1 MKFIKT
7 LGLSTYYQM
16 LIFTRL
22 KQAVFFTLF
31 FPIFLYI
38 VFNSLWGQTDE
49 AYAFYLL
56 TGVISMLIASD
67 GFFAIGPVVKQF
79 YASGFIKYV
88 KKMPVN
94 IIMHFLALIL
104 SRFAILALEI
114 LILILLGTLLFG
126 VTTDIQ
132 GIGLVLVGTMAGL
145 TIFSFLG
152 LSLSFL
158 DLKSSG
164 EKSITSILYFVM
176 LFTSEAFYPTKM
188 LNPIIGTLGDYLPM
202 NTILSIM
209 RPEVETNWILLAV
222 WMIIPAIAFI
232 LLFNRSKVTR

>member
-1 MKFIKT
+1 
-7 LGLSTYYQM
+7 
-16 LIFTRL
+16 
-22 KQAVFFTLF
+22 
-31 FPIFLYI
+31 
-38 VFNSLWGQTDE
+38 
-49 AYAFYLL
+49 
-56 TGVISMLIASD
+56 
-67 GFFAIGPVVKQF
+67 
-79 YASGFIKYV
+79 
-88 KKMPVN
+88 MPVN
-94 IIMHFLALIL
+94 VIMHFLALIL

-126 VTTDIQ
+126 VTTDLQ
-132 GIGLVLVGTMAGL
+132 GIGLILTGTMAGL

-202 NTILSIM
+202 NAILSIM